1 MSCVHDGDHT
11 SMCHINACQV
21 FLKHGEQTHVTAQVG
36 RFISLS
42 WTRRYSNMWSAS
54 FVFFP
59 SDNYIDNLPIDIQMY
74 SFNSLAFIFQ
84 LLILFLFILV
94 CFTGMFEDDIKCILK
109 LAFMGNG
116 QQGGI
121 VWIVATLCWKHCIC
135 YIWVFILL
143 AYLLFSIW
151 IF

>member
-1 MSCVHDGDHT
+1 MSSLPEAWGTNTCDSTSRSFYFLVMNKAIFKHVVCFLCV
-11 SMCHINACQV
+11 
-21 FLKHGEQTHVTAQVG
+21 
-36 RFISLS
+36 
-42 WTRRYSNMWSAS
+42 
-54 FVFFP
+54 FP
-59 SDNYIDNLPIDIQMY
+59 SDNYIDNLPIDIQRY

-121 VWIVATLCWKHCIC
+121 V
-135 YIWVFILL
+135 
-143 AYLLFSIW
+143 
-151 IF
+151 